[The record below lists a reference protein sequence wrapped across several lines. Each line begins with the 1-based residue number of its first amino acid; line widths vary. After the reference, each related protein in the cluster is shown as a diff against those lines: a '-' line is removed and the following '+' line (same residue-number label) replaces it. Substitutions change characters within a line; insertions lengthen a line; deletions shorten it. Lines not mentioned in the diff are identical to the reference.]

1 MDNDKLLPLQ
11 FYITYTL
18 GWVYFF
24 HQNGSFI
31 ILKVISD
38 LPICLLNLRQIDI
51 PDNLI
56 DCQTDHMTYYFRSV
70 NKQWEF
76 VPLKKKG

>member
-11 FYITYTL
+11 FYIKFQYPWL
-18 GWVYFF
+18 IFF

-38 LPICLLNLRQIDI
+38 LPICILNLRQIDI
-51 PDNLI
+51 PDNLV
-56 DCQTDHMTYYFRSV
+56 DCQTDHMTCYF
-70 NKQWEF
+70 
-76 VPLKKKG
+76 